1 MTTRFAIEHT
11 TTYRYASSVS
21 NTVQMLRLTPRS
33 EVHQRTLDWQLFAPG
48 RLEQQFDAFGNSTH
62 MLSLHRPHDVIEVK
76 VRGTVELS
84 TLTNGLISSEE
95 GAIPALAFGV
105 VTPLTQPNQDI
116 TTFAH
121 QTVPSGLRDP
131 SDCLLLA
138 ATIADRV
145 SYLAGVTE
153 VTSTAA
159 QAFEMQQ
166 GVCQDHA
173 HVFLACCRVLNTP
186 ARYVS
191 GYVHPGTANY
201 AASHAWVDV
210 WIEGLGWISVDI
222 TNRQL
227 TSDKHCR
234 LAVARDYESA
244 APIRGVRVGGGRES
258 MTVQVQFHNDNQ

>member
-33 EVHQRTLDWQLFAPG
+33 EAHQRTLDWQLYAPG
-48 RLEQQFDAFGNSTH
+48 RLEQQVDAFGNATH
-62 MLSLHRPHDVIEVK
+62 MLSLHRAHDVIEVK

-84 TLTNGLISSEE
+84 TLNNGLISSDE

-105 VTPLTQPNQDI
+105 VTALTQPNEDI

-121 QTVPSGLRDP
+121 QAMPRGLRDA
-131 SDCLLLA
+131 SDCLILA
-138 ATIADRV
+138 SAIADRV
-145 SYLAGVTE
+145 SYLTGVTE
-153 VTSTAA
+153 VSSTAA

-173 HVFLACCRVLNTP
+173 HVFLACCRVLSIP

-191 GYVHPGTANY
+191 GYVHPGTASY

-210 WIEGLGWISVDI
+210 WIEGLGWISVDV

-258 MTVQVQFHNDNQ
+258 MSVQVQFHNGNQ